1 MVRRVIMNQNNY
13 LECRETICRYA
24 ELYLDTCHDD
34 FININDGMMQP
45 QGIGANKFLILLAL
59 LYPREEKKTIYSIDI
74 NLTEDNIREFV
85 DKEYCKIN
93 QNLKKKD
100 PIEIGEIILNDAQCF
115 YENKYG
121 QSDNNSINSV
131 MENLPKDLTNYF

>member
-1 MVRRVIMNQNNY
+1 MNQNNY
-13 LECRETICRYA
+13 LNYRETICRYA

-34 FININDGMMQP
+34 FININDDMMQP
-45 QGIGANKFLILLAL
+45 QGIEANKFLILLAL
-59 LYPREEKKTIYSIDI
+59 LYPCEEKKTIYSIDI
-74 NLTEDNIREFV
+74 NLTEDNIKEFV

-100 PIEIGEIILNDAQCF
+100 PVEIGELILNDAQCF

-121 QSDNNSINSV
+121 QLDSSSLDSAI
-131 MENLPKDLTNYF
+131 ENLPKDLTNYF